1 MDTTSAPMA
10 PKTVAGKKS
19 RIRVFKKYN
28 PYMIFGA
35 SLLILITLVVLIGPL
50 VLQTDPNA
58 INPKMRLQHVGTPGH
73 LLGTDHLGRDMLARI
88 LYGGRMSLLTAVLT
102 AFCAAI
108 AGVSV
113 GLVAGMS
120 NKTVDI
126 IIMRVVDMLQSFP
139 NILLAI
145 LIVAFL
151 GPSLVNAMIAIAVVN
166 IPFFAILTRSVTLSM
181 KEKDFVK
188 ASHAIGNSKLV
199 TTLRHVIPNISPYI
213 ISQSMMNVGTMLTV
227 LTSLSFLG
235 LGVQPPTAELGS
247 MLGELRTVM
256 TKIPD
261 VVACPGIV
269 IVLAVIGFNMLGDG
283 LRDHFEPKSRN

>member
-1 MDTTSAPMA
+1 MNTAITPTAQSV
-10 PKTVAGKKS
+10 PKARRFGLLKRANGYIV
-19 RIRVFKKYN
+19 I
-28 PYMIFGA
+28 GA
-35 SLLILITLVVLIGPL
+35 SILLVLTLVVFLGPL
-50 VLQTDPNA
+50 LLQTDPNA
-58 INPKMRLQHVGTPGH
+58 IQPADRLLHVGSPGH
-73 LLGTDHLGRDMLARI
+73 PLGTDHLGRDMLARI
-88 LYGGRMSLLTAVLT
+88 LYGSRLSLVTAVST
-102 AFCAAI
+102 ALCAAVM
-108 AGVSV
+108 GVSV
-113 GLVAGMS
+113 GLVAGMG

-126 IIMRVVDMLQSFP
+126 VVMRVVDMLQSFP

-151 GPSLVNAMIAIAVVN
+151 GPNLTNAMIAIAVVN

-188 ASHAIGNSKLV
+188 ASAAIGNSTLV
-199 TTLRHVIPNISPYI
+199 TTLRHVVPNISPYI

-256 TKIPD
+256 TNIPD
-261 VVACPGIV
+261 VVACPGLV
-269 IVLAVIGFNMLGDG
+269 IVLAVIGFNLLGDG
-283 LRDHFEPKSRN
+283 LRDHFEPKSRL